1 MLGVLPFVEELDF
14 LCTASTAVPQHLP
27 PCFGVTM
34 LLKVSS
40 IFGVVSTF
48 YSDFFLA
55 FFSSLSSCPMSLQA
69 WGCAPL
75 RWFLKPWVPTWPPTL
90 MNVFLFWDNCLQRMH
105 NTWWSSSASW
115 IFSSASKLLTWLHLA
130 LNPWM
135 EKKYC
140 ILCTSIS
147 TTHDIR
153 YSRQSMLK
161 DPQIERAQNPSNTF
175 TFWFDSLFIYKLQV
189 SYKTSH
195 KANMS
200 DRGNTRKYPIKFFQ
214 YPIIPDWLYI
224 WCQYPYPI
232 RTRSDPKYFFQYPIH
247 ARPEVKNPT
256 RQTLPILCPRRC
268 KLSDKPPIW
277 YDIRKEKAWMKLK
290 ISRQEALL
298 HYSRCRL

>member
-1 MLGVLPFVEELDF
+1 MISQTLSSNLAAPVWWMF
-14 LCTASTAVPQHLP
+14 C
-27 PCFGVTM
+27 CFGT
-34 LLKVSS
+34 
-40 IFGVVSTF
+40 IACRGWTTHDDHRQPAG
-48 YSDFFLA
+48 YS
-55 FFSSLSSCPMSLQA
+55 Q
-69 WGCAPL
+69 
-75 RWFLKPWVPTWPPTL
+75 
-90 MNVFLFWDNCLQRMH
+90 
-105 NTWWSSSASW
+105 
-115 IFSSASKLLTWLHLA
+115 SASKLLTWLPFGIASLDVIF
-130 LNPWM
+130 WRRR
-135 EKKYC
+135 KYY

-175 TFWFDSLFIYKLQV
+175 TFWFDSPFIYQLQV

-247 ARPEVKNPT
+247 TRPEVEKPYPSAPGYKTVITKILLNVQYQLIGISTSMFLPRSIT
-256 RQTLPILCPRRC
+256 RLTSYKTIITSTHSAFPDQVSSCNKSIE
-268 KLSDKPPIW
+268 
-277 YDIRKEKAWMKLK
+277 EKD
-290 ISRQEALL
+290 
-298 HYSRCRL
+298 